1 MTANKAFT
9 PWSLGSPLYMP
20 AHRLDLLEIANAEK
34 HPALRCVIFCTED
47 AIRQQDVNSSLRHLG
62 LCLQGFR
69 TDVPRYRFIRAR
81 NPEVLSRLL
90 DLPHIEKIDGF
101 VLPKFN
107 LEVFDAYTDQ
117 LCGTDFKIMP
127 TIETREVFDTG
138 AMLELRQALSNR
150 DMFERLLIL
159 RIGGNDL
166 MNLLGI
172 RRPNTLTL
180 YTTPLGHVIAQLVAL
195 FKPYGFALS
204 APVFEHLANPVLLQ
218 QEITLD
224 LAHGLVGKTAIHPDQ
239 VSVIEAAYR
248 VEQQDLEMATQLLD
262 QAAPAIF
269 KMHDTMCE
277 VATHTQWAQNIL
289 ERYRYFGVKESVSV
303 ADCMQYQV
311 S

>member
-1 MTANKAFT
+1 MTAIKTFT

-47 AIRQQDVNSSLRHLG
+47 AILQQDVNSSLRYLG

-69 TDVPRYRFIRAR
+69 SDVPRYRFIRAR
-81 NPEVLSRLL
+81 NPEILSRLL

-107 LEVFDAYTDQ
+107 MEVFDSYTDQ
-117 LCGTDFKIMP
+117 LRGTHFKIMP

-138 AMLELRQALSNR
+138 AMLELRLALSNP
-150 DMFERLLIL
+150 DIFERLLIL

-166 MNLLGI
+166 MNLLGL
-172 RRPNTLTL
+172 RRSNALTI
-180 YTTPLGHVIAQLVAL
+180 YATPLGQVIAQLITL
-195 FKPYGFALS
+195 FKPYGFSLS
-204 APVFEHLANPVLLQ
+204 APVFEQLANPLLLQ
-218 QEITLD
+218 QEIELD
-224 LAHGLVGKTAIHPDQ
+224 LAHGLVGKTAIHPEQ
-239 VSVIEAAYR
+239 VPAIEAAYR
-248 VEQQDLEMATQLLD
+248 VTQQDVDMAAQILSH
-262 QAAPAIF
+262 AVPAVF

-289 ERYRYFGVKESVSV
+289 ERQQLFGIKDSRL
-303 ADCMQYQV
+303 ADEYMHYQV